1 MSDKIKALF
10 GCQIDDC
17 AAECSYHADML
28 RLYDGAPICEGCYTD
43 EVLADDAP
51 LWSDLQPITLDMV
64 TL

>member
-28 RLYDGAPICEGCYTD
+28 RLYDGAPVPEGMMTD
-43 EVLADDAP
+43 D
-51 LWSDLQPITLDMV
+51 
-64 TL
+64 

>member
-28 RLYDGAPICEGCYTD
+28 RLYDGAPVCEGMMTRMKFWQTIRAAL
-43 EVLADDAP
+43 V
-51 LWSDLQPITLDMV
+51 QI
-64 TL
+64 